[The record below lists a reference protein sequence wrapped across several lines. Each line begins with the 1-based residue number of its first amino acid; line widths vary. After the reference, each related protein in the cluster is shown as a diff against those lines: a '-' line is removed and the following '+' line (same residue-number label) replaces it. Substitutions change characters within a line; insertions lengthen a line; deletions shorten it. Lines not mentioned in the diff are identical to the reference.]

1 MRNKQQFEEHVYEL
15 YRKKQKK
22 RLAAMKKFTIAGT
35 ALVAAACIVFVF
47 VRFNRE
53 IITPSKETTDSNG
66 ETLTESATEEIPT
79 DAIDDEATIPEN
91 SVIEDG
97 FDGEVNGIPEKDTEV
112 SLVTYV
118 TKYPEKTKQELS
130 KSEGI
135 ELFKMFFESELEHDA
150 NFTEENDVFYELLV
164 DEKGYEYTLVYNNGF
179 VNYNNKEWIKID
191 ETSAENIEEVLT
203 ALFE

>member
-135 ELFKMFFESELEHDA
+135 ELLKMFFESELEHDA

>member
-135 ELFKMFFESELEHDA
+135 ELFKMFFEAELEHDA
-150 NFTEENDVFYELLV
+150 NFTEENDVFYESCFRFCRHNRRRRF
-164 DEKGYEYTLVYNNGF
+164 NNDSLRLF
-179 VNYNNKEWIKID
+179 VLIVCHGIPPYLKMI
-191 ETSAENIEEVLT
+191 
-203 ALFE
+203 

>member
-1 MRNKQQFEEHVYEL
+1 MRNKQEFEEHVYEL

-53 IITPSKETTDSNG
+53 IITPSKETTDSRG
-66 ETLTESATEEIPT
+66 ETLIESATEEIPT
-79 DAIDDEATIPEN
+79 GAIDDEATIPEN

-97 FDGEVNGIPEKDTEV
+97 FDGEVNGIPGNDTEV

-135 ELFKMFFESELEHDA
+135 ELFKMFFESELDRDA
-150 NFTEENDVFYELLV
+150 NFTEENEVFYELLV
-164 DEKGYEYTLVYNNGF
+164 DEKGYEYTLTYSNGF
-179 VNYNNKEWIKID
+179 VSYNNKNWIKID